1 MQRNFESMR
10 RQTEQW
16 ARSRF
21 RQPPR
26 NNGIMNADIGK
37 TVAAMTQ
44 YNILQ
49 STGMAA
55 LQQANQAQQ
64 SVLKLLQ

>member
-1 MQRNFESMR
+1 
-10 RQTEQW
+10 
-16 ARSRF
+16 
-21 RQPPR
+21 
-26 NNGIMNADIGK
+26 
-37 TVAAMTQ
+37 MTK

-55 LQQANQAQQ
+55 LQQANQSQQ